1 MEALL
6 LPVRGK
12 NETMYEELVE
22 NYWGK
27 YDKESFAQ
35 GTTVDPVQIA

>member
-6 LPVRGK
+6 LPVRGED
-12 NETMYEELVE
+12 ETKYEEMFE
-22 NYWGK
+22 NYWGE